1 MGFSQNIVNL
11 VLVKCKRSCCICHKF
26 CGTKIELHHIKQ
38 VAEGGEDTEE
48 NCIPLCLDCHAEV
61 KAYNPNIL
69 KGVAIAKRN

>member
-38 VAEGGEDTEE
+38 VAEGGEDTEV
-48 NCIPLCLDCHAEV
+48 IAFLCVWIVMQRLKHTIQ
-61 KAYNPNIL
+61 NIL
-69 KGVAIAKRN
+69 KGVATAKRN